1 LKIYTDY
8 TCGLKVSV
16 SDPQQE
22 GYGLKRKK
30 TTIQQILLDKQ
41 RMLKKKEI
49 EGDSMA
55 AKDDFGTTKYVIHA
69 EFEASG
75 IVERPDVVGA
85 IFGQTEG
92 LLGDDLDLRELQK
105 TGRIGRIKVDVH
117 TRAGKSYGTITIPS
131 SLDRVETAIL
141 AAALETIDRIGPSEA
156 RINVMRIE
164 DVRATKRKY
173 IIERAKEILET
184 LMEEEI
190 PETQEITEEVKK
202 EVRAK
207 ELIEYG
213 SEKLPAGPH
222 VPFSDSIIIV
232 EGRADVL
239 NLLKHGIKNAIAVE
253 GTSIPETIIKLSKER
268 IVTAFTDGDR
278 GGELILKELLQVAD
292 IDYVARAPEG
302 KEVEELTKKEII
314 KSLRSKVPAEQ
325 VINELFAKGKSF
337 YELMKE
343 REQQP
348 PASIEKVEETP
359 MESKTEVQKEIH
371 KKEPKIEAKIPERE
385 EKKEERFIKPIRL
398 SKLSEIDKFS
408 KWIEEVK
415 RDSKAILLDENKSTL
430 AEIPIRDLSNSLN
443 NKENIYAI
451 IFNGIITQRLIDIVS
466 EKGVKY
472 LIGARKSNVVRRPI
486 NLKIL
491 TFAE

>member
-1 LKIYTDY
+1 MDY

>member
-1 LKIYTDY
+1 M
-8 TCGLKVSV
+8 
-16 SDPQQE
+16 
-22 GYGLKRKK
+22 KRKK
-30 TTIQQILLDKQ
+30 TILHHILTEKQ
-41 RMLKKKEI
+41 RREYERKKG
-49 EGDSMA
+49 EGGEDMA
-55 AKDDFGTTKYVIHA
+55 VRDDFGTTKYVIYA
-69 EFEASG
+69 EFEANG
-75 IVERPDVVGA
+75 VVERPDVVGA

-117 TRAGKSYGTITIPS
+117 TRAGKTYGTITVPS

-141 AAALETIDRIGPSEA
+141 AAALETIDRVGPCEA
-156 RINVMRIE
+156 RIKVMKIE
-164 DVRATKRKY
+164 DVRATKRRY
-173 IIERAKEILET
+173 IVERAKEILET

-190 PETQEITEEVKK
+190 PESQELTEEVKK
-202 EVRAK
+202 AVRAK

-213 SEKLPAGPH
+213 PEKLPAGPH
-222 VPFSDSIIIV
+222 VPFSDSIIVV

-253 GTSIPETIIKLSKER
+253 GTSVPETIIKLSKER

-292 IDYVARAPEG
+292 VDYVARAPEG

-325 VINELFAKGKSF
+325 VINELFYRGKNF
-337 YELMKE
+337 YEIVKE
-343 REQQP
+343 K
-348 PASIEKVEETP
+348 EKVE
-359 MESKTEVQKEIH
+359 
-371 KKEPKIEAKIPERE
+371 KIEETSKEEKPKPQPSVTTAKQEAKERE
-385 EKKEERFIKPIRL
+385 EKFVKPIQVP
-398 SKLSEIDKFS
+398 KVSELEKFS
-408 KWIEEVK
+408 EFVEKVK
-415 RDSKAILLDENKSTL
+415 NDSTAILLDENKNIV
-430 AEIPIRDLSNSLN
+430 AEIPVRDLLN
-443 NKENIYAI
+443 TLNEKEGVHAI

-472 LIGARKSNVVRRPI
+472 LIGARKANVVRRPI
-486 NLKIL
+486 DLRIL

>member
-1 LKIYTDY
+1 MDY

-213 SEKLPAGPH
+213 SENLPAGPH

-348 PASIEKVEETP
+348 PASIEKAEEAP

-385 EKKEERFIKPIRL
+385 EKKEERFIKPIRV

-415 RDSKAILLDENKSTL
+415 RDSKAILLDENESIL

>member
-1 LKIYTDY
+1 M
-8 TCGLKVSV
+8 
-16 SDPQQE
+16 
-22 GYGLKRKK
+22 KRKK
-30 TTIQQILLDKQ
+30 HVLHQILSEK
-41 RMLKKKEI
+41 RKAEKI
-49 EGDSMA
+49 RGDNMS
-55 AKDDFGTTKYVIHA
+55 AKDEFGTTKYIIYA
-69 EFEASG
+69 EFEANG
-75 IVERPDVVGA
+75 VVERPDVVGA

-105 TGRIGRIKVDVH
+105 TGRIGRIRVEVH
-117 TRAGKSYGTITIPS
+117 TKAGKTYGTITVPS

-141 AAALETIDRIGPSEA
+141 AAALETIDRVGPAEA
-156 RINVMRIE
+156 HIKVLRIE

-190 PETQEITEEVKK
+190 PETQELTEEVKK
-202 EVRAK
+202 AVRAK

-213 SEKLPAGPH
+213 PEKLPAGPH
-222 VPFSDSIIIV
+222 VPFSDSIIVV

-292 IDYVARAPEG
+292 VDYVARAPEG
-302 KEVEELTKKEII
+302 KEVEELTKKEIV
-314 KSLRSKVPAEQ
+314 KALRSKVPAEQ
-325 VINELFAKGKSF
+325 VITEMFYKGKSF
-337 YELMKE
+337 YDIVKE
-343 REQQP
+343 REKTSQIKPAERPEVP
-348 PASIEKVEETP
+348 PEVKVEKKPKAEAQFN
-359 MESKTEVQKEIH
+359 EKTGE
-371 KKEPKIEAKIPERE
+371 EPKEKAGIKAEEARI
-385 EKKEERFIKPIRL
+385 IKPIQQQPKKAPEL
-398 SKLSEIDKFS
+398 EEFADF
-408 KWIEEVK
+408 IERVK
-415 RDSKAILLDENKSTL
+415 KEQTAVLLDKNKNVI
-430 AEIPIRDLSNSLN
+430 AEIPVRDLLTTISNRDN
-443 NKENIYAI
+443 VYAV

-472 LIGARKSNVVRRPI
+472 LIGARKANVVRRPI
-486 NLKIL
+486 DLKII

>member
-1 LKIYTDY
+1 M
-8 TCGLKVSV
+8 
-16 SDPQQE
+16 
-22 GYGLKRKK
+22 KRKK

-348 PASIEKVEETP
+348 PASIEKAEEAP

-385 EKKEERFIKPIRL
+385 EKKEERFIKPIRV

-415 RDSKAILLDENKSTL
+415 RDSKAILLDENESIL

>member
-1 LKIYTDY
+1 MDY

-348 PASIEKVEETP
+348 PASIGKVEETP

>member
-1 LKIYTDY
+1 M
-8 TCGLKVSV
+8 
-16 SDPQQE
+16 
-22 GYGLKRKK
+22 KRKK
-30 TTIQQILLDKQ
+30 TVLHHILSEKQ
-41 RMLKKKEI
+41 KFEKKKE
-49 EGDSMA
+49 GDGMS
-55 AKDDFGTTKYVIHA
+55 AKDDFGTTKYVIYA

-117 TRAGKSYGTITIPS
+117 TKAGKTYGTITVPS

-141 AAALETIDRIGPSEA
+141 AAALETIDRVGPAEA
-156 RINVMRIE
+156 KIKVLKIE

-190 PETQEITEEVKK
+190 PETQELTDEVKK
-202 EVRAK
+202 AVRAK

-213 SEKLPAGPH
+213 PEKLPAGPH
-222 VPFSDSIIIV
+222 VPFSDSIIVV

-253 GTSIPETIIKLSKER
+253 GTSVPETIIKLSKER

-292 IDYVARAPEG
+292 VDYVARAPEG
-302 KEVEELTKKEII
+302 KEVEELTKKEIV

-325 VINELFAKGKSF
+325 VINEIFYKGRNF
-337 YELMKE
+337 YQVIKE
-343 REQQP
+343 KE
-348 PASIEKVEETP
+348 SVKHEKPEP
-359 MESKTEVQKEIH
+359 VQK
-371 KKEPKIEAKIPERE
+371 IEVKSAERPSIKERE
-385 EKKEERFIKPIRL
+385 EKIIKPIQAPKPSAL
-398 SKLSEIDKFS
+398 DEFKDFVEK
-408 KWIEEVK
+408 VK
-415 RDSKAILLDENKSTL
+415 SNSNAILLDENKNII
-430 AEIPIRDLSNSLN
+430 AEIPVRDLLSSLSDR
-443 NKENIYAI
+443 EGIYAI

-466 EKGVKY
+466 ERGVKY
-472 LIGARKSNVVRRPI
+472 LIGARKANVVRRPVE
-486 NLKIL
+486 LKII

>member
-1 LKIYTDY
+1 M
-8 TCGLKVSV
+8 
-16 SDPQQE
+16 
-22 GYGLKRKK
+22 KRKK
-30 TTIQQILLDKQ
+30 ATIHQILLEKQ
-41 RMLKKKEI
+41 RMLKKKGV

-69 EFEASG
+69 EFEANG

-105 TGRIGRIKVDVH
+105 TGRIGRIKVEVH

-156 RINVMRIE
+156 RIRVIRIE

-213 SEKLPAGPH
+213 PEKLPAGPH
-222 VPFSDSIIIV
+222 VPFSDSIIVV

-253 GTSIPETIIKLSKER
+253 GTSVPETIIKLSKER

-314 KSLRSKVPAEQ
+314 KALRSKVPAEQ

-337 YELMKE
+337 YEIVKE
-343 REQQP
+343 REQQRASQQQPAEPRQTEKAVEPQKETVRETKVEVKP
-348 PASIEKVEETP
+348 PAREEKFVKPIQPPKAPELEEFKGWIEKV
-359 MESKTEVQKEIH
+359 
-371 KKEPKIEAKIPERE
+371 KK
-385 EKKEERFIKPIRL
+385 
-398 SKLSEIDKFS
+398 
-408 KWIEEVK
+408 
-415 RDSKAILLDENKSTL
+415 DSTAILLDENKNVI
-430 AEIPIRDLSNSLN
+430 AEIPVRDLLTSLN
-443 NKENIYAI
+443 DKENVHAI
-451 IFNGIITQRLIDIVS
+451 VFNGIITQRLIDIVS

-486 NLKIL
+486 DLKII

>member
-1 LKIYTDY
+1 
-8 TCGLKVSV
+8 
-16 SDPQQE
+16 
-22 GYGLKRKK
+22 
-30 TTIQQILLDKQ
+30 
-41 RMLKKKEI
+41 
-49 EGDSMA
+49 MA

-69 EFEASG
+69 EFEANG

-105 TGRIGRIKVDVH
+105 TGRIGRIKVDVN

-156 RINVMRIE
+156 KIRVIRIE

-213 SEKLPAGPH
+213 PEKLPAGPH
-222 VPFSDSIIIV
+222 VPFSDSIIVV

-253 GTSIPETIIKLSKER
+253 GTSVPETIIKLSKER

-314 KSLRSKVPAEQ
+314 KALRSKVPAEQ

-337 YELMKE
+337 YELVKE
-343 REQQP
+343 KEHQTANQPQHVEPKMEKAVEPQIETTRETKVEVISPAREEKFVKPIQP
-348 PASIEKVEETP
+348 PKVLELDEFKEWIEKV
-359 MESKTEVQKEIH
+359 
-371 KKEPKIEAKIPERE
+371 KKD
-385 EKKEERFIKPIRL
+385 L
-398 SKLSEIDKFS
+398 T
-408 KWIEEVK
+408 
-415 RDSKAILLDENKSTL
+415 AILLDENKNVI
-430 AEIPIRDLSNSLN
+430 AEIPVRDLLTSLN
-443 NKENIYAI
+443 DKENVHTI
-451 IFNGIITQRLIDIVS
+451 IFNGIITQRLIDMVS
-466 EKGVKY
+466 EKGIKY
-472 LIGARKSNVVRRPI
+472 LIGARKSNVVRRPVD
-486 NLKIL
+486 LKII